1 MRKLN
6 FIKMQGIGNDYV
18 YIDLFQET
26 VENPSDLAVRLS
38 HRRYGI
44 GGDGLVLMTP
54 SDIADLKMIMF
65 NADGSESQNCGN
77 ALRCVAKYA
86 FENNIAKGDK
96 VTIDT
101 KAGIVDGSLGKC
113 DNSGSLVTIEFR
125 PPSFRGCD
133 ISDKLDESIKMEHS
147 FYIGGREFVGTL
159 VSMGNP
165 HFVIYC
171 DSVDA
176 VPLEDWGPEIEQYD
190 QFSQKINV
198 EFVEILSRFHVRQRT
213 WERGSGETW
222 ACGSGAAAVCAAGV
236 LTQKTDN
243 DLRIDLTGGTLHLSW
258 TGQGQ
263 PLKMSGLATE
273 VFRGTI
279 MI

>member
-1 MRKLN
+1 
-6 FIKMQGIGNDYV
+6 MQGIGNDYV